1 MKKVLLMASGLL
13 FLFLNVQAQ
22 QKSVDK
28 VIAVLGSD
36 VILLSELNQ
45 QYVMYLNSGNPVDE
59 KVKCYILQQMLV
71 QHLLKQQADIDSVMV
86 DDKSVDDELDRRM
99 RYQIQ
104 RAGGQD
110 KLEEFLNKSVLQY
123 KDELRPD
130 VKDQLQ
136 ANKMQGT
143 ITEKVSVTP
152 AEVQKYYESYKKD
165 SLPDIPAEYE
175 EGEIALQPQ
184 LTKEEKQRFYDKL
197 DAIRL
202 RVKSGEDFGFL
213 AKTYSEDPGS
223 ATEGGDLGFFDRTQ
237 MAKEF
242 TAWAFKLKPGELS
255 PVFETDFGFHILQVV
270 ERRGEQVHARHILIR
285 PQTTPGSLTRTKM
298 HADSIYTNILDKKL
312 SFSTAASLYSADKD
326 SKYNGGMVLFSGNS
340 ARTTF
345 IPADKLDPKVFL
357 VLDTMKVGEIS
368 KPVPYTATD
377 GKEGYK
383 IILLKSKTPPHKG
396 NLDQDYTKFK
406 EKAQQQK
413 QDRVMSEWFEK
424 RRKNTYIR
432 IDEDY
437 ATCPELKIWTKPE
450 ADKGMPG
457 VTIDSKIPDVSQ
469 PTKTKKAK
477 KVKPAKTIP
486 PATTTVEPLTP
497 TVPPAA
503 PGATGN

>member
-1 MKKVLLMASGLL
+1 MKKILLMASGLL
-13 FLFLNVQAQ
+13 FLFLNVQSQ
-22 QKSVDK
+22 TKSVDK

-71 QHLLKQQADIDSVMV
+71 QHLLKQQANIDSVMV
-86 DDKSVDDELDRRM
+86 DDKQVDDELDKRM

-110 KLEEFLNKSVLQY
+110 KLEEFLNRSVLQY

-143 ITEKVSVTP
+143 ITEKVSITP
-152 AEVQKYYESYKKD
+152 VEVRKYYDSYKKD

-175 EGEIALQPQ
+175 VGEIVINPE
-184 LTKEEKQRFYDKL
+184 LTKSEKQRFFDKL

-223 ATEGGDLGFFDRTQ
+223 APEGGDLGFFDRTM

-242 TAWAFKLKPGELS
+242 TAYAFKLKPGEIS
-255 PVFETDFGFHILQVV
+255 PVFETDFGFHVLQVV

-285 PQTTPGSLTRTKM
+285 PQTTPQSLDRAKL
-298 HADSIYTNILDKKL
+298 HADSVYNNVIANKL
-312 SFSTAASLYSADKD
+312 SFSAAASLYSSNKE
-326 SKYNGGMVLFSGNS
+326 SKYNGGMLLFADNVT

-357 VLDTMKVGEIS
+357 VVDTMKVGEIS
-368 KPVPYTATD
+368 RPVPFTAAD

-383 IILLKSKTPPHKG
+383 IILLKSKIAPHKG
-396 NLDQDYTKFK
+396 NLEQDYAKFK

-413 QDRVMSEWFEK
+413 MDRVMSEWFEK
-424 RRKNTYIR
+424 RRKSTYIR
-432 IDEDY
+432 IDPDY
-437 ATCPELKIWTKPE
+437 STCDELKIWTKPLPAE
-450 ADKGMPG
+450 
-457 VTIDSKIPDVSQ
+457 
-469 PTKTKKAK
+469 TK
-477 KVKPAKTIP
+477 
-486 PATTTVEPLTP
+486 
-497 TVPPAA
+497 
-503 PGATGN
+503 

>member
-1 MKKVLLMASGLL
+1 MKKILLMASGLL
-13 FLFLNVQAQ
+13 FLFLNVQSQ
-22 QKSVDK
+22 TKSVDK

-71 QHLLKQQADIDSVMV
+71 QHLLKQQANIDSVMV
-86 DDKSVDDELDRRM
+86 DDKQVDDELDRRM
-99 RYQIQ
+99 RSQIQ

-110 KLEEFLNKSVLQY
+110 KLEEFLNRSVLQY

-143 ITEKVSVTP
+143 ITEKVSITP
-152 AEVQKYYESYKKD
+152 IEVKKYYDSYKKD

-175 EGEIALQPQ
+175 VGEIVINPE
-184 LTKEEKQRFYDKL
+184 LTKTEKQRFFDKL

-213 AKTYSEDPGS
+213 AKTYSEDLGS
-223 ATEGGDLGFFDRTQ
+223 ASEGGDLGFFDRTM

-242 TAWAFKLKPGELS
+242 TAYAFKLKPGELS

-285 PQTTPGSLTRTKM
+285 PQTTPQSLDRAKL
-298 HADSIYTNILDKKL
+298 HADSVYNNVLANKL
-312 SFSTAASLYSADKD
+312 SFSAAASLYSSNKE
-326 SKYNGGMVLFSGNS
+326 SKYNGGMLLFADNVT

-357 VLDTMKVGEIS
+357 VVDTMKVGEIS
-368 KPVPYTATD
+368 RPVPFTGAD

-383 IILLKSKTPPHKG
+383 IVLLKSKIPPHKG

-413 QDRVMSEWFEK
+413 MDRVMSEWFEK

-432 IDEDY
+432 IDPTYTSCD
-437 ATCPELKIWTKPE
+437 ELKIWTKPLQE
-450 ADKGMPG
+450 E
-457 VTIDSKIPDVSQ
+457 
-469 PTKTKKAK
+469 TK
-477 KVKPAKTIP
+477 
-486 PATTTVEPLTP
+486 
-497 TVPPAA
+497 
-503 PGATGN
+503 